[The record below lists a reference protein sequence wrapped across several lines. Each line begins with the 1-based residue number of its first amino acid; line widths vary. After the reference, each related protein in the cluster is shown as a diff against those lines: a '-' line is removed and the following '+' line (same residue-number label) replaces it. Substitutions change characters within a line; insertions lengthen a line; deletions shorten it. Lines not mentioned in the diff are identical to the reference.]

1 MSRSAIPPF
10 PIKSPTIYDWTKA
23 VREEE
28 DNNNNNLARNAV
40 PTVSDWMKT
49 VREPDGAV

>member
-1 MSRSAIPPF
+1 M
-10 PIKSPTIYDWTKA
+10 KA
-23 VREEE
+23 VSEEE
-28 DNNNNNLARNAV
+28 EENNDNDNNNLARNAV